1 MQAATVRDETPPRG
15 EFTTFGDAGRV
26 VSPFRLPCLMDP
38 APSKFGSA
46 LQRTEADFA
55 AVRVAVGEVLRP
67 LLPVSSGSRS
77 CGRALGLE
85 RTLGWKLWTIAHT
98 ADLATGLRA
107 MPGRRGWS
115 QVLEARRQRGA
126 PIAAV
131 AALRQASEQLEA
143 TLAEFRRD
151 PALLRAIGAGGMD
164 RRAERQKMV
173 AARRRSSRA
182 NEQVYGLHAELVIV
196 SALLGAGPSAG
207 TVSLACTTLFDGV
220 RRTRPGMPW
229 PIYGRLTTLDTSRG
243 ERAFGTPIDAASP
256 LPPVVTDLSS
266 PRLGDARLRVG
277 DREGGAFVELTDLG
291 PDDPPARI
299 CTAEFIGVASD
310 PGPSQ
315 QPVHL
320 RFGSQLPTDLLT
332 LEVLVHRSL
341 PLASDPSPW
350 LCATPLSIRS
360 LHGWHEEVRLPLET
374 EPRPIDLSGKPKGR
388 SPAAG
393 RLELLRRTAAALGHS
408 LEDFR
413 AFEASVPFPPLFG
426 SLFMSFE
433 LDAMPEPPTTA
444 TTHRSR
450 G

>member
-1 MQAATVRDETPPRG
+1 
-15 EFTTFGDAGRV
+15 
-26 VSPFRLPCLMDP
+26 MDP

-46 LQRTEADFA
+46 LQRVETAFA
-55 AVRVAVGEVLRP
+55 AVRLAAAEVLRP
-67 LLPVSSGSRS
+67 LLPASSGARS

-115 QVLEARRQRGA
+115 QVLTALRQRDA

-131 AALRQASEQLEA
+131 AALRQAAEHLEA
-143 TLAEFRRD
+143 TMAEFRRD

-173 AARRRSSRA
+173 GARRRSSRA
-182 NEQVYGLHAELVIV
+182 NEQVYGLHAERVIV
-196 SALLGAGPSAG
+196 SALLGPGPTAG

-229 PIYGRLTTLDTSRG
+229 PIYGRLATLDTSRG
-243 ERAFGTPIDAASP
+243 ERAFGAPIDATSP
-256 LPPVVTDLSS
+256 LPPLVSDLSS
-266 PRLGDARLRVG
+266 PGLADARLRIG
-277 DREGGAFVELTDLG
+277 ERDGGAFVEIADLG

-310 PGPSQ
+310 PGSSQ

-341 PLASDPSPW
+341 PLAATPSPW

-360 LHGWHEEVRLPLET
+360 LHGWHEEVRLPLEA

-393 RLELLRRTAAALGHS
+393 SRELRRRTAAALGHT
-408 LEDFR
+408 LDDFE

-433 LDAMPEPPTTA
+433 LGAEPRESSPA
-444 TTHRSR
+444 AAPPRSR
-450 G
+450 R

>member
-1 MQAATVRDETPPRG
+1 
-15 EFTTFGDAGRV
+15 
-26 VSPFRLPCLMDP
+26 MDP

-46 LQRTEADFA
+46 LQRVEAAFA
-55 AVRVAVGEVLRP
+55 AVRFAAIEVLRP
-67 LLPVSSGSRS
+67 LLPASSGARS

-115 QVLEARRQRGA
+115 QVMN
-126 PIAAV
+126 
-131 AALRQASEQLEA
+131 ALRQRNASAVALESLHGAVEQFLA
-143 TLAEFRRD
+143 TLGEFQAD

-164 RRAERQKMV
+164 RREERQKMV
-173 AARRRSSRA
+173 AARRRSARA

-196 SALLGAGPSAG
+196 SALLCPGPAAG

-229 PIYGRLTTLDTSRG
+229 PIYGRLATLDTLRN
-243 ERAFGTPIDAASP
+243 ERKLGTPMDLRSP
-256 LPPVVTDLSS
+256 LPPVVSDLSS
-266 PRLGDARLRVG
+266 PGLTDARLRIG
-277 DREGGAFVELTDLG
+277 ERDGGAFVELADLG

-299 CTAEFIGVASD
+299 CAAELVEVASD
-310 PGPSQ
+310 PGSSQ
-315 QPVHL
+315 HPVHL
-320 RFGSQLPTDLLT
+320 RFGSQLPTDGLT

-360 LHGWHEEVRLPLET
+360 LHGWHEEVRLPLEA
-374 EPRPIDLSGKPKGR
+374 EPRPINLTSSPKRR
-388 SPAAG
+388 SPAG
-393 RLELLRRTAAALGHS
+393 VRLELLRRTAAALHHT
-408 LEDFR
+408 LEEFA
-413 AFEASVPFPPLFG
+413 AFEACVPFPPLFG

-433 LDAMPEPPTTA
+433 LGAEPRASPSSA
-444 TTHRSR
+444 ASPPSPS
-450 G
+450 